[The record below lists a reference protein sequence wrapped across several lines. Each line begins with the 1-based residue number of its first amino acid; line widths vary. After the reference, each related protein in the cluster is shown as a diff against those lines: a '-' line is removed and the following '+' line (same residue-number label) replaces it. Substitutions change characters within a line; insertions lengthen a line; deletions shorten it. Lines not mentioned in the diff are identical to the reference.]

1 MKKVRFSAIA
11 LRSTMLS
18 LILIASIGSMIIF
31 YLVQQSFQK
40 TMLQYQSGSAGT
52 LSNQQVQSTKTKITQ
67 LKPTADKAATIAI
80 SGQNYQ
86 DQAIKD
92 LNKYASLS
100 GVIIEGGF
108 SFTRPI
114 TTTGL
119 YPQFTVDNLLSQP
132 VIITLANPVNLSS
145 FINFLKL
152 TENNIPLMQVTGINI
167 SRAPGSN
174 TDIITDPLTIEVLT
188 R

>member
-1 MKKVRFSAIA
+1 MKKIEFSAVT
-11 LRSTMLS
+11 LRATMLS
-18 LILIASIGSMIIF
+18 LILIISIGAIIIF
-31 YLVQQSFQK
+31 CFVQQSFQK
-40 TMLQYQSGSAGT
+40 TILQYQSGSASA
-52 LSNQQVQSTKTKITQ
+52 LSNQQVQSIKSKITQ
-67 LKPTADKAATIAI
+67 LKPAADKAATIAI

-86 DQAIKD
+86 DQAIRD

-114 TTTGL
+114 TTGS

-152 TENNIPLMQVTGINI
+152 IENNIPLMQVTGINI